1 MKKGKIHT
9 QREAM
14 RTWFAERGKTLKA
27 WWEAV
32 RERMKAWWEAVRERM
47 KVWRERQTAEYGEI
61 EETSKRITME
71 SVTANFLD
79 VWGFGNKNIF
89 VTLKH
94 LFWRPGFMMRDYLDG
109 RRGRIMQPVKM
120 LVVLT
125 LVLMFMV
132 KVMPVEVVP
141 RQDVGTQFDA
151 LRTNLMNTE
160 EADSEDKARALRFV
174 DVAEKIA
181 VVREKIKQWEDEH
194 PDFGLLLQFSWTI
207 LLLWLLFR
215 KTEDKTYN
223 FAEIMTVVC
232 YALCQL
238 QAISIVW
245 LVCTAW
251 WHPDIS
257 FRPFIFPYWIAHIVF
272 FIDFLQLFQRR
283 WWSTLWRTAIAL
295 LF

>member
-1 MKKGKIHT
+1 MKNGKIHT
-9 QREAM
+9 
-14 RTWFAERGKTLKA
+14 WFAEVGARIKAWFKALRA

-32 RERMKAWWEAVRERM
+32 KARVRACREK
-47 KVWRERQTAEYGEI
+47 QTAEYGEV
-61 EETSKRITME
+61 EASSKRITIE
-71 SVTANFLD
+71 SVTSNFLD

-94 LFWRPGFMMRDYLDG
+94 LFWRPGFMMRDYLEG
-109 RRGRIMQPVKM
+109 RRGRIMQPVMM

-125 LVLMFMV
+125 LGLMLLV
-132 KVMPVEVVP
+132 EIMPVQVVP
-141 RQDVGTQFDA
+141 REDVRTQFDDV
-151 LRTNLMNTE
+151 RYSLMETKDASHE
-160 EADSEDKARALRFV
+160 EKEKVLRFV
-174 DVAEKIA
+174 DIMEKVALI
-181 VVREKIKQWEDEH
+181 REKIQQWEDEH
-194 PDFGLLLQFSWTI
+194 PDFGLLIQFSWAM

-245 LVCTAW
+245 LLCTAW
-251 WHPDIS
+251 WHPQIC
-257 FRPFIFPYWIAHIVF
+257 FKPFIFPYWVAHIVF
-272 FIDFLQLFQRR
+272 FIDFQQLFQRR
-283 WWSTLWRTAIAL
+283 WWSTLWRTFIAL

>member
-1 MKKGKIHT
+1 MKKGKTHT
-9 QREAM
+9 F
-14 RTWFAERGKTLKA
+14 FAQMLTRIRA
-27 WWEAV
+27 RWEALSV
-32 RERMKAWWEAVRERM
+32 RAKEARA
-47 KVWRERQTAEYGEI
+47 RQTAEYGEV
-61 EETSKRITME
+61 EANSKRITIE
-71 SVTANFLD
+71 SVTSNFLD

-94 LFWRPGFMMRDYLDG
+94 LFWRPGFMMRDYLEG
-109 RRGRIMQPVKM
+109 RRGRIMQPVMM

-151 LRTNLMNTE
+151 LRTKLMNTE

-174 DVAEKIA
+174 DVAEKFA
-181 VVREKIKQWEDEH
+181 VIHEKVRQWEDEH
-194 PDFGLLLQFSWTI
+194 PDFGLLVQFSWTI

-238 QAISIVW
+238 QAISMVW

-251 WHPDIS
+251 WHPQIY
-257 FRPFIFPYWIAHIVF
+257 FKPFIFPYWIAHIVF
-272 FIDFLQLFQRR
+272 FIDFQQLFRRR

>member
-9 QREAM
+9 WWEAM
-14 RTWFAERGKTLKA
+14 RTWWKA
-27 WWEAV
+27 M
-32 RERMKAWWEAVRERM
+32 RERMKAW
-47 KVWRERQTAEYGEI
+47 RERQTQEYGEV
-61 EETSKRITME
+61 EATSKRITIE
-71 SVTANFLD
+71 SVTSNFLD

-89 VTLKH
+89 ITLKH
-94 LFWRPGFMMRDYLDG
+94 LFWRPGFMMRDYLEG
-109 RRGRIMQPVKM
+109 RRGRIMQPVMM

-141 RQDVGTQFDA
+141 RQDVGTQFDE
-151 LRTNLMNTE
+151 LRTKVMNTE

-174 DVAEKIA
+174 DGAEKFA
-181 VVREKIKQWEDEH
+181 VIYEKVRQWEDEH

-245 LVCTAW
+245 LLCTAW
-251 WHPDIS
+251 WHPQIN
-257 FRPFIFPYWIAHIVF
+257 FHPFIFSYWIAHIVF
-272 FIDFLQLFQRR
+272 FIDFQQLFQRR
-283 WWSTLWRTAIAL
+283 WWSTLWRTVIAL
-295 LF
+295 AF

>member
-9 QREAM
+9 WREAM
-14 RTWFAERGKTLKA
+14 
-27 WWEAV
+27 
-32 RERMKAWWEAVRERM
+32 RERMKAW
-47 KVWRERQTAEYGEI
+47 RERQTQEYGEV
-61 EETSKRITME
+61 EATSKRITIE
-71 SVTANFLD
+71 SVTSNFLD

-89 VTLKH
+89 ITLKH
-94 LFWRPGFMMRDYLDG
+94 LFWRPGFMMRDYLEG
-109 RRGRIMQPVKM
+109 RRGRIMQPVMM

-141 RQDVGTQFDA
+141 RQDVGSQFDE
-151 LRTNLMNTE
+151 LRTKLMNTE

-174 DVAEKIA
+174 DGAEKFA
-181 VVREKIKQWEDEH
+181 VIYEKVRQWEDEH

-245 LVCTAW
+245 LACTAW
-251 WHPDIS
+251 WHPQIY
-257 FRPFIFPYWIAHIVF
+257 FHPFIFPYWVAHIVF
-272 FIDFLQLFQRR
+272 FIDFQQLFQRR

-295 LF
+295 AF

>member
-9 QREAM
+9 
-14 RTWFAERGKTLKA
+14 WFAEVGARIKAWFKALRA

-32 RERMKAWWEAVRERM
+32 KARVRACREK
-47 KVWRERQTAEYGEI
+47 QTAEYGEV
-61 EETSKRITME
+61 EANSKRITIE
-71 SVTANFLD
+71 SVTSNFLD

-94 LFWRPGFMMRDYLDG
+94 LFWRPGFMMRDYLEG
-109 RRGRIMQPVKM
+109 RRGRIMQPVMM

-125 LVLMFMV
+125 LGLMLLV
-132 KVMPVEVVP
+132 EIMPVQVVP
-141 RQDVGTQFDA
+141 RDSTARQFTAARSQITGTEPGDKEA
-151 LRTNLMNTE
+151 LLLIN
-160 EADSEDKARALRFV
+160 A
-174 DVAEKIA
+174 AEKISFCI
-181 VVREKIKQWEDEH
+181 EKLHSWEDEH
-194 PDFGLLLQFSWTI
+194 PDFGLLIQFSWAM

-245 LVCTAW
+245 LLCTAW
-251 WHPDIS
+251 WHPQIC
-257 FRPFIFPYWIAHIVF
+257 FKPFIFPYWVAHIVF
-272 FIDFLQLFQRR
+272 FIDFQQLFQRR
-283 WWSTLWRTAIAL
+283 WWSTLWRTFIAL

>member
-9 QREAM
+9 
-14 RTWFAERGKTLKA
+14 WFAEVGARIKA
-27 WWEAV
+27 WFKALRTWWEAV
-32 RERMKAWWEAVRERM
+32 KARMRACREK
-47 KVWRERQTAEYGEI
+47 QTAEYGEV
-61 EETSKRITME
+61 EANSKRITIE
-71 SVTANFLD
+71 SVTSNFLD

-94 LFWRPGFMMRDYLDG
+94 LFWRPGFMMRDYLEG
-109 RRGRIMQPVKM
+109 RRGRIMQPVMM

-125 LVLMFMV
+125 LGLMLLV
-132 KVMPVEVVP
+132 EIMPVQVVP
-141 RQDVGTQFDA
+141 RKDVGTQFDEI
-151 LRTNLMNTE
+151 RYSLMETKDASHE
-160 EADSEDKARALRFV
+160 EKEKALRFV
-174 DVAEKIA
+174 DIMEKVALT
-181 VVREKIKQWEDEH
+181 REKIQQWEDEH

-245 LVCTAW
+245 LLCTAW
-251 WHPDIS
+251 WHPQIC
-257 FRPFIFPYWIAHIVF
+257 FKPFIFPYWVAHIVF
-272 FIDFLQLFQRR
+272 FIDFQQLFQRR
-283 WWSTLWRTAIAL
+283 WWSTLWRTFIAL

>member
-9 QREAM
+9 
-14 RTWFAERGKTLKA
+14 WFAEVGARIKA
-27 WWEAV
+27 WFKALLAWREAV
-32 RERMKAWWEAVRERM
+32 KARMRACREK
-47 KVWRERQTAEYGEI
+47 QTAEYGEV
-61 EETSKRITME
+61 EANSKRITIE
-71 SVTANFLD
+71 SVTSNFLD

-94 LFWRPGFMMRDYLDG
+94 LFWRPGFMMRDYLEG
-109 RRGRIMQPVKM
+109 RRGRIMQPVMM

-151 LRTNLMNTE
+151 LRTKLMNTE

-174 DVAEKIA
+174 DVAEKFA
-181 VVREKIKQWEDEH
+181 VIHEKVRQWEDEH

-245 LVCTAW
+245 LLCTAW
-251 WHPDIS
+251 WHPQIC
-257 FRPFIFPYWIAHIVF
+257 FKPFIFPYWVAHIVF
-272 FIDFLQLFQRR
+272 FIDFQQLFQRR
-283 WWSTLWRTAIAL
+283 WWSTLWRTFIAL